1 MKLVVKGRHVVGVF
15 ALCTLKIPRMK
26 VAGEIKRKPNISQVL
41 KPLVTVSS
49 SVSLGELCA

>member
-15 ALCTLKIPRMK
+15 AICILKIPRVK
-26 VAGEIKRKPNISQVL
+26 VAGETKRKPNLSQVL

-49 SVSLGELCA
+49 SVSLGGLCV